1 MFSKH
6 GQSLKVLMMPTVSM
20 TVSHLCRNVEIDVV
34 SLFTKTPIQQTLT
47 IIREGLEKDQDL
59 KKRINLEVDD
69 IMDFTEFVAT
79 TTYFSFRGQLFN
91 QKFGTAMGSP
101 VSPILAN
108 FFMEWL
114 EQQAIAT
121 APIDCKPK
129 LWKIYVDDILE
140 IIKRRKVEALTGHL
154 NGIDEANSIKFTHES
169 EKNSQMQF
177 LDTLIT
183 RREDGSIKLLVY
195 RKATH
200 TDQYSTCRFNRII
213 HFSTNLLSYGRYWKG
228 VTALSRKKKTVNKR
242 KNT

>member
-154 NGIDEANSIKFTHES
+154 
-169 EKNSQMQF
+169 
-177 LDTLIT
+177 
-183 RREDGSIKLLVY
+183 
-195 RKATH
+195 
-200 TDQYSTCRFNRII
+200 
-213 HFSTNLLSYGRYWKG
+213 
-228 VTALSRKKKTVNKR
+228 
-242 KNT
+242 

>member
-140 IIKRRKVEALTGHL
+140 IIKRRKVEALTGH
-154 NGIDEANSIKFTHES
+154 
-169 EKNSQMQF
+169 QMQF

-183 RREDGSIKLLVY
+183 RREDESIKLLVY

-228 VTALSRKKKTVNKR
+228 MTALSRKKKTVNKR